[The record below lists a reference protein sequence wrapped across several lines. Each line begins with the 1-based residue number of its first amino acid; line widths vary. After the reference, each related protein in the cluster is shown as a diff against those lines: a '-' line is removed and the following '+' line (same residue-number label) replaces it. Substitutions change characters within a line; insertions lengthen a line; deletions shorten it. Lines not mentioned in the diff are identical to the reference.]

1 MCVQRENCQDS
12 VFPGLNLV
20 YSSEQ
25 VLWLNLFFAAL
36 EDNRESVRPKLLR
49 DLRCA
54 YELILDH
61 RHSRLSVVEVVR
73 AIKEAAS
80 ATPLA
85 FSPGSSRGAS
95 PGGRYS
101 RYGQTSGYHHSSSDP
116 PSMTSHS
123 PTASSPSQQH
133 ETRLAEETTRA
144 LMQTGLQQ
152 HAALSSNSGGP
163 PPPSVCI

>member
-20 YSSEQ
+20 YSNEQ

-36 EDNRESVRPKLLR
+36 EDNRESVCPKLLR

-61 RHSRLSVVEVVR
+61 RHSRLSVMEVAR

-101 RYGQTSGYHHSSSDP
+101 RYGQSSGYHHSSSNP
-116 PSMTSHS
+116 PEHDILLTFPDGVITVSAARNAIGRRDNKGSHADG
-123 PTASSPSQQH
+123 TA
-133 ETRLAEETTRA
+133 
-144 LMQTGLQQ
+144 
-152 HAALSSNSGGP
+152 AA
-163 PPPSVCI
+163 CCAFQ